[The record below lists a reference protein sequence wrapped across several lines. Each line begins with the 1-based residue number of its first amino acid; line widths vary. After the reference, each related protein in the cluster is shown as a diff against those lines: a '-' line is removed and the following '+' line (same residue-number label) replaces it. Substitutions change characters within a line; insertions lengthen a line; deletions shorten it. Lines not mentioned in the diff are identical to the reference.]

1 MPLRPWGGMRVAP
14 PVDLSPVE
22 RAQLETWSRGR
33 STPQRLVLRAQIVL
47 RAAEGRENQEIADEL
62 KTRPNTVGLW
72 RRRFLLLRLDGIER
86 DAPRPGRHPRLPP
99 AVVARIV
106 DRTLHSKPRGRT
118 HWSTRVMAK
127 EMGVDPVTVHRVW
140 RRYGLKPH
148 LKQSFKLSRD
158 RQFEEK
164 VVDVVGLYQ
173 NPPEKAIVFS
183 VDEKPQ
189 TQALERTQAILPM
202 GKNWPEG
209 RPHDYRRNGTVDLF
223 AALNILDGQVVTGY
237 YPQHTQKEFLAFMNV
252 LDRRVPSELRIH
264 VVLDNLSVHKGE
276 KVQRWLR
283 RHPRFVFHFV
293 PTSSSWMNM
302 VEGWLGHLQQQALTR
317 GSFHSVPELV
327 EAIEEYAKVSNG
339 AAHPWIWTQ
348 SADEILRKVRKI
360 RQLLGWDSIVG
371 TPPGGIISHPSATPH

>member
-1 MPLRPWGGMRVAP
+1 MRVAP
-14 PVDLSPVE
+14 ALQLTPEE

-33 STPQRLVLRAQIVL
+33 STPQRLVLRARIVL
-47 RAAEGRENQEIADEL
+47 GAAEGKENQEIAEGL
-62 KTRPNTVGLW
+62 ATRPNTVGLW
-72 RRRFLLLRLDGIER
+72 RRRFLLLRLEGIEK
-86 DAPRPGRHPRLPP
+86 DAPRPGRRPRLSRT
-99 AVVARIV
+99 VVARIV
-106 DRTLHSKPRGRT
+106 DRTLHTKPRGRT

-127 EMGVDPVTVHRVW
+127 EIGVDPVTVHRVW

-148 LKQSFKLSRD
+148 LKQSFKLSHD

-173 NPPEKAIVFS
+173 NPPEKAIIFS

-237 YPQHTQKEFLAFMNV
+237 YPQHTQKEFLAFMRV
-252 LDRRVPSELRIH
+252 LDRRVPLDLRIH

-276 KVQRWLR
+276 QVQRWLR
-283 RHPRFVFHFV
+283 RHPRFHFHFV

-302 VEGWLGHLQQQALTR
+302 VEGWLGQLQQHALTR

-327 EAIEEYAKVSNG
+327 RAIEDYAKVSNG
-339 AAHPWIWTQ
+339 EAHPWVWTV
-348 SADEILRKVRKI
+348 SAQEIVRKVRKI
-360 RQLLGWDSIVG
+360 RQLLGWDS
-371 TPPGGIISHPSATPH
+371 TDALPSAG

>member
-1 MPLRPWGGMRVAP
+1 MRVAP
-14 PVDLSPVE
+14 PIELSPGE
-22 RAQLETWSRGR
+22 RSRLETWSRGR
-33 STPQRLVLRAQIVL
+33 STPQRLVLRAQIIL
-47 RAAEGRENQEIADEL
+47 RAAEGKENQAIADEL
-62 KTRPNTVGLW
+62 ATRPNTVGLW
-72 RRRFLLLRLDGIER
+72 RRRFLLLRLEGIER
-86 DAPRPGRHPRLPP
+86 DAPRPGRNPRLPR
-99 AVVARIV
+99 AMVARIV

-158 RQFEEK
+158 QQFEEK

-189 TQALERTQAILPM
+189 TQALERTQAILPL

-223 AALNILDGQVVTGY
+223 AALNVLDGQVVTGY
-237 YPQHTQKEFLAFMNV
+237 YPQHTQREFLAFMNV
-252 LDRRVPSELRIH
+252 LNRRVPTEVRVD

-276 KVQRWLR
+276 QVKRWLR
-283 RHPRFVFHFV
+283 HHPRFHFHFV

-302 VEGWLGHLQQQALTR
+302 VEGWLGHLQQHALTR
-317 GSFHSVPELV
+317 GSFQSVPELV
-327 EAIEEYAKVSNG
+327 SAIEEYAKVSNG
-339 AAHPWIWTQ
+339 NAHPWVWTQ
-348 SADEILRKVRKI
+348 SAEEILRNARKI
-360 RQLLGWDSIVG
+360 RHLLGWDPTVEPTSD
-371 TPPGGIISHPSATPH
+371 GIISHLSATPH